1 MAASLRSFEDLECWK
16 AATQVRRF
24 VIGLVKKFPDKEKFA
39 LSNDMTRAARSATH
53 NIAEG
58 FGRFHFQENVQFC
71 RQSRGSLDEVLDQ
84 LITAFDEKYIT
95 EDEYKRGKELVD
107 KSLAL
112 LNGYINYLLRFGGGA
127 HLGLPAVGQ
136 GAG

>member
-112 LNGYINYLLRFGGGA
+112 LNGYINYLLRA
-127 HLGLPAVGQ
+127 KQ
-136 GAG
+136 KTSNQ

>member
-1 MAASLRSFEDLECWK
+1 MAGSLKSFEDLECWK
-16 AATQVRRF
+16 ASTGVRRY

-39 LSNDMTRAARSATH
+39 LSDDMTRAARSVTH

-71 RQSRGSLDEVLDQ
+71 RQSRGSLHELLDQ
-84 LITAFDEKYIT
+84 LITALDEKYIT
-95 EDEYKRGKELVD
+95 KDEYKRGKELVD

-112 LNGYINYLLRFGGGA
+112 LNGYINYLLRA
-127 HLGLPAVGQ
+127 KQ
-136 GAG
+136 ETSNQ